1 MPGRA
6 EDPKSARNPLP
17 VVLAL
22 LFATGWAANHFAA
35 MLPVLAEREGL
46 GRAAL
51 DGAFGIYAVGLL
63 PGLLGGGALSDRLG
77 RRPLLLS
84 GAAVAGLG
92 NVLLLCWHDQT
103 GIFVGRLIVGA
114 GVGVAMS
121 AGTAWS
127 ADLGGVSGSVLA
139 GVSLSAGFGCGPI
152 VSALLAQFST
162 APIHV
167 PFATTAAL
175 SAAVVIVGFVTTRIA
190 ATGHRTASVADST
203 VAQPVHRSTSIALRA
218 ALPLAVWVFAC
229 ATVAMV
235 TMVER
240 MDYRFSGPLLPA
252 AAAGVTLVSGVAVQI
267 AARRWNWG
275 TWAGIA
281 GALAAATGFGLVAA
295 AGDAPSLG
303 VFVLVAAVLGSAYGL
318 CLRQGLVDIETLS
331 PPAVRGALTGVFY
344 AVTYLG
350 FGLPVLLVTI
360 EPAVGETAPMVVL
373 ASLAGAVAVAR
384 AVRVRTG
391 IPPAPR

>member
-1 MPGRA
+1 MGGTEDAGR
-6 EDPKSARNPLP
+6 SAVRNGLP
-17 VVLAL
+17 AVLAL

-35 MLPVLAEREGL
+35 MLPVLADREGL

-63 PGLLGGGALSDRLG
+63 PGLLGGGALSDRWG
-77 RRPLLLS
+77 RRPLLLG

-92 NVLLLCWHDQT
+92 NLMLLCWHDQT
-103 GIFVGRLIVGA
+103 GIFVGRLVVGA

-127 ADLGGVSGSVLA
+127 ADIGGGSGSVLA
-139 GVSLSAGFGCGPI
+139 GLSLSAGFGCGPVI
-152 VSALLAQFST
+152 SALLAEFSA

-167 PFATTAAL
+167 PFAVTAVFSATVVAVGVVVTRTSVPGPRSPGAGDPAAVADTDRSAGAAL
-175 SAAVVIVGFVTTRIA
+175 RG
-190 ATGHRTASVADST
+190 
-203 VAQPVHRSTSIALRA
+203 

-240 MDYRFSGPLLPA
+240 MDYRFSGPLLPGVA
-252 AAAGVTLVSGVAVQI
+252 AAVTLVTGVAVQV
-267 AARRWNWG
+267 AARRFEWG
-275 TWAGIA
+275 AWSGVM
-281 GALAAATGFGLVAA
+281 GALAAAAGFGLVAL
-295 AGDAPSLG
+295 AGDAPSLAL
-303 VFVLVAAVLGSAYGL
+303 FLLAAAVLGAAYGL

-331 PPAVRGALTGVFY
+331 PRAVRGALTGVFY

-350 FGLPVLLVTI
+350 FGLPVLLVAI
-360 EPAVGETAPMVVL
+360 EPAVGETAPLVVL
-373 ASLAGAVAVAR
+373 AVLAGAVAVWR
-384 AVRVRTG
+384 AVVR
-391 IPPAPR
+391 IRLR